1 MGVKNILPESYDRIY
16 SIDQLKSWAIDKYD
30 LKTNTHVVYI
40 DLGRSYPVF
49 DWHFNNQQYI
59 EWNHM
64 KYLETKLLM
73 FGSNYFGVFPDLA
86 IKEGMFKLAKSII
99 SRFVGVGVLEQ
110 TIEQYVE
117 SAMKCID
124 TYELTA
130 NKTIRFIKNPYYTG
144 EPANINK
151 ELGWAKKENT
161 SQLIREYL
169 EDYDYNQEGIM
180 KYDKISDAL
189 SISLITVKR
198 YMKEDEELKEIY
210 KAVKKSIIFK

>member
-1 MGVKNILPESYDRIY
+1 MGIKKPITERYDRIY

-30 LKTNTHVVYI
+30 LKNNSHVVHI

-73 FGSNYFGVFPDLA
+73 FGSNYFGVFSYEA
-86 IKEGMFKLAKSII
+86 IKEGMFKLAKSIT
-99 SRFVGVGVLEQ
+99 SRFVGLGVTEL
-110 TIEQYVE
+110 TILHNVN

-144 EPANINK
+144 EPININK
-151 ELGWAKKENT
+151 ELGGAKKENT

-180 KYDKISDAL
+180 RYNKISDAL
-189 SISLITVKR
+189 NISLITVKR

-210 KAVKKSIIFK
+210 KAVKKSIILK

>member
-1 MGVKNILPESYDRIY
+1 MGIKKPITERYDRIY

-30 LKTNTHVVYI
+30 LKNNSHVVHI

-73 FGSNYFGVFPDLA
+73 FGSNYFGVFSYEA
-86 IKEGMFKLAKSII
+86 IKEGMFKLAKSIT
-99 SRFVGVGVLEQ
+99 SRFVGLGVTEL
-110 TIEQYVE
+110 TILHNVN

-144 EPANINK
+144 EPININK
-151 ELGWAKKENT
+151 ELGGVKKENT

-180 KYDKISDAL
+180 RYNKISDAL
-189 SISLITVKR
+189 NISLITVKR

-210 KAVKKSIIFK
+210 KAVKKSIILK